1 MFICSWASS
10 CKQPLRHRSLFIAWG
25 GGHLISRRTKGVIS
39 HKKTQKGVITE
50 DFGMIQ
56 RGDHMNLLG
65 KRRHG
70 GEGGIVKVIN
80 CY

>member
-1 MFICSWASS
+1 M
-10 CKQPLRHRSLFIAWG
+10 
-25 GGHLISRRTKGVIS
+25 ISRRTKGVIS